1 MTLDDPEKLYELA
14 TVNEDGKACIISDGP
29 TAVDTAQG
37 QMQRWEHRGGEQGHR
52 LEREKAFPLGIL
64 SSARS
69 IKIEDGETNYEAMHS
84 YMARRVQLAW
94 EVRLWVA
101 LLVILP

>member
-1 MTLDDPEKLYELA
+1 MALLDPEKKLELA
-14 TVNEDGKACIISDGP
+14 TVNEDGNACIISDGP

-37 QMQRWEHRGGEQGHR
+37 QTLRWEHRGGEQGHK

-69 IKIEDGETNYEAMHS
+69 IKIEDGETNHEAMHS
-84 YMARRVQLAW
+84 YVARRV
-94 EVRLWVA
+94 
-101 LLVILP
+101 